1 MMGEAAKMKY
11 LTRFFVT
18 VNPLFVQETFST
30 GKRVYFRTSFP
41 SSYSGSTLALSLV
54 RQ

>member
-30 GKRVYFRTSFP
+30 GSVFISERVFHLHI
-41 SSYSGSTLALSLV
+41 LAARWRYRS
-54 RQ
+54 